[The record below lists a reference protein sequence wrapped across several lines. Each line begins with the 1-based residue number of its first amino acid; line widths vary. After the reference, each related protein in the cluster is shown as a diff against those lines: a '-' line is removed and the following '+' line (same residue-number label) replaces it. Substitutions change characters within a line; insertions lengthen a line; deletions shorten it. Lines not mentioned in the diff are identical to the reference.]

1 MERLSHS
8 TVKVKMGT
16 FKSGIAN
23 EQVHHWTNLKPAQMR
38 PDAVEAEMVP
48 GGRPKASGPANVHKQ
63 TDQPVASSDD
73 KQKQTGPSSKKPK
86 KPAESPTRCSERIR
100 QQTHTTSS
108 LEVRSLSFPAE
119 EAGYSYD

>member
-8 TVKVKMGT
+8 TVKVKMGA

-48 GGRPKASGPANVHKQ
+48 EVVQKRP
-63 TDQPVASSDD
+63 DQP
-73 KQKQTGPSSKKPK
+73 
-86 KPAESPTRCSERIR
+86 
-100 QQTHTTSS
+100 TSTNK
-108 LEVRSLSFPAE
+108 LTNP
-119 EAGYSYD
+119 